1 MDHVKAPR
9 LAPPQISPGTILLLA
24 AACGLIVANIY
35 YAQPLIG
42 PISQSLGLAPQ
53 AAGLIVTMS
62 QIGYGAGLMFI
73 VPLGDLVE
81 NRRLV
86 LASVALSAV
95 ALAAAAFAPSAA
107 VFLVCAGAI
116 GLGSVAVQILV
127 PLAAHLAP
135 DATRGRVV
143 GMVSSGLM
151 IGIMLARP
159 VSSFIAAQSSWRAVF
174 IASAAMMV
182 ALAAVL
188 SRALPVRAPHTRM
201 TYGALIASM
210 AHLAA
215 ATPILRR
222 RAFYQACLFFA
233 FSLFWTT
240 TPLLLAGPHY
250 QLTQNGI
257 ALFALAGVSGAI
269 AAPISGRLADRGFSR
284 PATGA
289 AIALV
294 IAALLMTLYAAP
306 GSSLALR
313 FSSPRRSRSIS
324 AFRPIWSS
332 ASAPSSRLRPRRAG
346 ASMASIWPRCSP
358 PGRSDRPP
366 ALGPT
371 RAAAGRLPA
380 SSASRRRSWPWRAFF
395 SAPREGESERVS
407 FSHRSDASAQAAFLL
422 TDEVASLVSSLS
434 VWISSCNVSSRSF
447 AASLSPS
454 CSAQVL
460 SVP

>member
-9 LAPPQISPGTILLLA
+9 LAPSPPQISPGTILLLA

-42 PISQSLGLAPQ
+42 PIAQSLGLAPQ

-73 VPLGDLVE
+73 VPLGDLIE

-86 LASVALSAV
+86 LASLALSAI

-107 VFLVCAGAI
+107 AFLVCAGAI

-135 DATRGRVV
+135 DATRERVV

-151 IGIMLARP
+151 IGIILARP

-174 IASAAMMV
+174 VASAAMMV

-188 SRALPVRAPHTRM
+188 SRALPVRAPDTRM
-201 TYGALIASM
+201 TYRALIASM
-210 AHLAA
+210 ARLAA

-222 RAFYQACLFFA
+222 RAFYQACRFFA

-257 ALFALAGVSGAI
+257 ALVALAGVSGAI
-269 AAPISGRLADRGFSR
+269 AAPIAGRLADRGLSR

-294 IAALLMTLYAAP
+294 IAALLVTLYAPP
-306 GSSLALR
+306 GSSMALALLVAAAIVIDFGVQANLVLGFR
-313 FSSPRRSRSIS
+313 AIFALAPDARGRLNGGLSGVAVRRRGGRVGRRRLGLR
-324 AFRPIWSS
+324 ARRLDACLPHRP
-332 ASAPSSRLRPRRAG
+332 
-346 ASMASIWPRCSP
+346 
-358 PGRSDRPP
+358 
-366 ALGPT
+366 
-371 RAAAGRLPA
+371 RAAALGAGALCFQRRHRARVTDWPSRPPTPSGR
-380 SSASRRRSWPWRAFF
+380 SRRARSPPLAYDAHGRDNRRTRNL
-395 SAPREGESERVS
+395 PRR
-407 FSHRSDASAQAAFLL
+407 
-422 TDEVASLVSSLS
+422 LVHD
-434 VWISSCNVSSRSF
+434 
-447 AASLSPS
+447 
-454 CSAQVL
+454 Q
-460 SVP
+460 

>member
-1 MDHVKAPR
+1 LDHVKAPR

-73 VPLGDLVE
+73 VPLGDLIE

-269 AAPISGRLADRGFSR
+269 AAPIAGRLADRG
-284 PATGA
+284 
-289 AIALV
+289 
-294 IAALLMTLYAAP
+294 
-306 GSSLALR
+306 
-313 FSSPRRSRSIS
+313 
-324 AFRPIWSS
+324 
-332 ASAPSSRLRPRRAG
+332 
-346 ASMASIWPRCSP
+346 
-358 PGRSDRPP
+358 
-366 ALGPT
+366 
-371 RAAAGRLPA
+371 
-380 SSASRRRSWPWRAFF
+380 
-395 SAPREGESERVS
+395 
-407 FSHRSDASAQAAFLL
+407 
-422 TDEVASLVSSLS
+422 
-434 VWISSCNVSSRSF
+434 
-447 AASLSPS
+447 
-454 CSAQVL
+454 
-460 SVP
+460 